1 MFTRPDQG
9 ANLPGTWR
17 GTPETLGG
25 MGIMAG
31 ARGGAYVSSP
41 TTGNTPGAWSP
52 TVGNLVVLIGLE
64 IIAYA
69 LLRYA
74 FRTAHG
80 G

>member
-1 MFTRPDQG
+1 MGRPRDMARG
-9 ANLPGTWR
+9 LPGTWR

-25 MGIMAG
+25 DSMPGRSAAYAG
-31 ARGGAYVSSP
+31 STA
-41 TTGNTPGAWSP
+41 TGSAAGAWSP
-52 TVGNLVVLIGLE
+52 TVGNLVVLIALE
-64 IIAYA
+64 IIGYC